1 MNDSITIDLKS
12 VLRWLL
18 GLLFVWAA
26 VSKLANPTNFLNGIM
41 AYDLPL
47 PDLLLRLAAMALP
60 WLELLCG
67 LALLAN
73 AWTESALAAMAVMFV
88 VFIVATC
95 QAWLRGLDIACGCF
109 NLEVFGLKP
118 HSPFVKFIESASFA
132 FFRNL
137 ALEALTIFLL
147 VRHINA
153 PSAAEIRRP
162 LIRGSGMH
170 HKDSKSSKIAKK
182 RGMMG

>member
-1 MNDSITIDLKS
+1 VNDSLTIDIKA

-18 GLLFVWAA
+18 GLLFLWAA
-26 VSKLANPTNFLNGIM
+26 LSKLANPTSFLNSIL

-47 PDLLLRLAAMALP
+47 PDVLLRLAAMALP

-73 AWTESALAAMAVMFV
+73 AWTESALVAMAVLFV

-95 QAWLRGLDIACGCF
+95 QAWLRGLDISCGCF
-109 NLEVFGLKP
+109 NLDVFGLKAD
-118 HSPFVKFIESASFA
+118 SPTVKFIESAGFA

-137 ALEALTIFLL
+137 GLEAITLFLL
-147 VRHINA
+147 VRHLRS
-153 PSAAEIRRP
+153 PSACEVRRP
-162 LIRGSGMH
+162 LIRQQ
-170 HKDSKSSKIAKK
+170 DD
-182 RGMMG
+182 